1 MNISLQYN
9 FEINF
14 SEPIINHTF
23 SLRVTP
29 RETAYYDIIKFTTND
44 HLKHTK
50 DGFGNT
56 ISFGRI
62 KPEHNIFDINAYAKI
77 RFYANYHEKN
87 IGVAPELF
95 LFDLRL
101 TDSDTKLLD
110 ELYTPNNCSISATA
124 MADEIKSIIYN
135 TFEYKQGI
143 TTSNCTINKL
153 LEVRAGVC
161 QDFAH
166 LMIAILR
173 RNKIPARY
181 VNGFVVGEGE
191 SHAWVEYFDG
201 KYWLGADP
209 THNILIT
216 DEPYIKLAHGRDASD
231 VTINKGLFY
240 GKTVQS
246 MKISAIIK
254 AEQ

>member
-1 MNISLQYN
+1 MNINLQYN

-14 SEPIINHTF
+14 SEPISNHTF
-23 SLRVTP
+23 SLRITP
-29 RETAYYDIIKFTTND
+29 RETAYYDILEFNTND

-56 ISFGRI
+56 ISFGNI
-62 KPEHNIFDINAYAKI
+62 KKEHNIFAINANAKI
-77 RFYANYHEKN
+77 KFYANYHEKV
-87 IGVAPELF
+87 IKSVTELF
-95 LFDLRL
+95 LFNSNF
-101 TDSDTKLLD
+101 TNTK
-110 ELYTPNNCSISATA
+110 ISKLEQIYEASHANKNPTII
-124 MADEIKSIIYN
+124 ADEVKSIIYN
-135 TFEYKQGI
+135 EFEYKKGV
-143 TTSNCTINKL
+143 TTSNCTIDRL
-153 LEVRAGVC
+153 LDIKGGVC

-173 RNKIPARY
+173 HNKIPARY

-201 KYWLGADP
+201 KQWLGADP

-216 DEPYIKLAHGRDASD
+216 DEPYIKIAHGRDASD
-231 VTINKGLFY
+231 VSMNKGIFY
-240 GKTVQS
+240 GQTVQR